1 MLRTI
6 LKKYDSY
13 LNYQKQLDGSITI
26 FRQSPFNS
34 QRQFKV
40 FTIKNQYVGSCNWVI
55 QKIALMDSQHFDIGG
70 RILANN
76 RRITDA
82 KNDDRMTREIVEL
95 FENGGEK
102 III

>member
-1 MLRTI
+1 MLKTI

-13 LNYQKQLDGSITI
+13 LDYHKDLDGSITI
-26 FRQSPFNS
+26 YRQSPFNS

-40 FTIKNQYVGSCNWVI
+40 FTIKNQYLGNCSWVI

-70 RILANN
+70 RILENN
-76 RRITDA
+76 RRIKEA
-82 KNDDRMTREIVEL
+82 RNDDRITREIVEL
-95 FENGGEK
+95 FHSGGDQ